1 MNEWIIILSL
11 IVALAALAT
20 ANLAYCRCRK
30 MRREKDCNIVRIL
43 HEQDLLIKELEHIR
57 IEKQTIERLLT
68 AKLRGSDKTS
78 AQKETT

>member
-20 ANLAYCRCRK
+20 ANLAYCCCCK
-30 MRREKDCNIVRIL
+30 IRREKDCSIVRIL

-57 IEKQTIERLLT
+57 IEKQTLERLLT
-68 AKLRGSDKTS
+68 AKLRRSDKTS
-78 AQKETT
+78 AQEETT